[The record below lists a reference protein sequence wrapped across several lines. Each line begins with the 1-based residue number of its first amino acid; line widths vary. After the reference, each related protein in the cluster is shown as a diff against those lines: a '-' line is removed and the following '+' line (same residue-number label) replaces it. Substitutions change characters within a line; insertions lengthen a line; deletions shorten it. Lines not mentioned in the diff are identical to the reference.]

1 MGQFRQISTFVEVV
15 AKGSLSAAARAEGIA
30 PAMIGRR
37 LDALEQRLGVKLLQ
51 RTTRKLALT
60 NEGAAFLEDCQ
71 RILGE
76 LEEAEAAVAER
87 SVKASGHLLISAPAG
102 FGRQHVAP
110 LIPSFVAEHRDV
122 TVSLNL
128 NDRLVDLIG
137 EGIDV
142 AIRIASLSDSS
153 LVSTKLADNQRVLVG
168 SPAYLKRAGT
178 PRIPADLAK
187 HNCLAISSEGS
198 QRGWTFREN
207 GKNVILKVAGNMV
220 CNDGEVLH
228 DWALAGKGLAWR
240 SMWEV
245 GAEIAS
251 GQLVTVLDQFAAPGN
266 DIYAVFAQRRHLPLR
281 IRAFVDFLRH
291 SYSQPITGAN
301 ALSEDAGPAGASAA
315 SRLRCSPLRAR
326 TDVRF
331 SATSAFATMCAGV
344 TQEQSRSLPLTQST
358 QKRAAEPIKHTQNP
372 CLTEI

>member
-1 MGQFRQISTFVEVV
+1 MGQFRQISTFVDVV

-37 LDALEQRLGVKLLQ
+37 LDALEQRLGIKLLQ
-51 RTTRKLALT
+51 RTTRKLVLT

-76 LEEAEAAVAER
+76 LKEAESAVAER
-87 SVKASGHLLISAPAG
+87 SARASGHLRISAPAG

-110 LIPSFVAEHRDV
+110 LLPSFLAEHRDV
-122 TVSLNL
+122 SAALNL
-128 NDRLVDLIG
+128 NDRVVDLIG

-142 AIRIASLSDSS
+142 AIRIASLPDSS
-153 LVSTKLADNQRVLVG
+153 LVSVKLADNHRVLVA
-168 SPAYLKRAGT
+168 SPGYLQRHGT
-178 PRIPADLAK
+178 PHTLADLAR

-198 QRGWTFREN
+198 QRGWTFREHAR
-207 GKNVILKVAGNMV
+207 NVTLKVAGNMD
-220 CNDGEVLH
+220 CNDGAVLH

-245 GAEIAS
+245 GAEIEA
-251 GQLVTVLDQFAAPGN
+251 GKLTTVLDQFAAPGN

-291 SYSQPITGAN
+291 SYSQAQYWGRR
-301 ALSEDAGPAGASAA
+301 D
-315 SRLRCSPLRAR
+315 
-326 TDVRF
+326 
-331 SATSAFATMCAGV
+331 
-344 TQEQSRSLPLTQST
+344 
-358 QKRAAEPIKHTQNP
+358 K
-372 CLTEI
+372 